1 MLKIL
6 DRYLIKQ
13 FLLTVFF
20 ALIAFILIFLVID
33 AMENLDDFIDQNVPA
48 IKIIHY
54 YIVFTP
60 EIIKLITP
68 VAVLFGALFTAGK
81 ASGLSEL
88 TAMRASGVSL
98 YRFMAPFV
106 ATAFIISIL
115 SLYFGGYIVPMAN
128 KSKIYIEQTYLKKG
142 LSFTG
147 SNIYFQDTRTKIIS
161 ISFFD
166 QQANRANKV
175 SIQDFNPADLTEMTE
190 RIDAQR
196 LEYDSLNGWWIAY
209 KGIKRFFSTDR
220 ESAEYFDS
228 LKLGELHFKP
238 IDLTKKQQKPVEMDL
253 GDLSDLIESQKK
265 AGTNPTIA
273 QIEYHSRFAFALT
286 SVIIVLFGLPI
297 SANKRR
303 SGLAVQVGIN
313 ILIAFVYLVF
323 MKVSQA
329 FGKNG
334 ALDPILTAWFA
345 NLIFAAGTFI
355 TLPRMKY

>member
-1 MLKIL
+1 MKLIDK
-6 DRYLIKQ
+6 YLIRQ
-13 FLLTVFF
+13 FLQTVFF
-20 ALIAFILIFLVID
+20 SLLAFILIFLVID

-48 IKIIHY
+48 LQIIHY
-54 YIVFTP
+54 YIVFSP
-60 EIIKLITP
+60 EIIKLVTP
-68 VAVLFGALFTAGK
+68 VAVLFGAMFTAGK
-81 ASGLSEL
+81 ASSLSEL

-106 ATAFIISIL
+106 VTALIISFV

-128 KSKIYIEQTYLKKG
+128 KTKIYIEQTYLKKG

-147 SNIYFQDTRTKIIS
+147 SNIYFQDSSTRIVS

-166 QQANRANKV
+166 SNLNWANKV
-175 SIQDFNPADLTEMTE
+175 SIQDFKKNNLTEMTD
-190 RIDAQR
+190 RIDAQK
-196 LEYDSLNGWWIAY
+196 LEYDSLSGSWIAF
-209 KGIKRFFSTDR
+209 KGIKRTFTNDSET
-220 ESAEYFDS
+220 AEYFDS
-228 LKLGELHFKP
+228 LKMTNLHFKP
-238 IDLTKKQQKPVEMDL
+238 IDLTKKQEKPAEMNLDE
-253 GDLSDLIESQKK
+253 LSNLIDSQKR
-265 AGTNPTIA
+265 AGTNPTVA
-273 QIEYHSRFAFALT
+273 QIEYHSRFAFAMT

-297 SANKRR
+297 STNKRR
-303 SGLAVQVGIN
+303 GGLAVQVGIN

-345 NLIFAAGTFI
+345 NIIFAVGTFI

>member
-1 MLKIL
+1 MKII
-6 DRYLIKQ
+6 DRYLIRQ
-13 FLLTVFF
+13 FLQTIFF
-20 ALIAFILIFLVID
+20 ALLAFTLIFVVID

-48 IKIIHY
+48 LKIVHY
-54 YIVFTP
+54 YVVFIP

-81 ASGLSEL
+81 ASSLSEL

-106 ATAFIISIL
+106 ATALIISFI

-128 KSKIYIEQTYLKKG
+128 KTKIYIEQTYLKKG

-147 SNIYFQDTRTKIIS
+147 SNVYFQDTRTRIVS

-166 QQANRANKV
+166 SQKNRANKV
-175 SIQDFNPADLTEMTE
+175 SIQDFNKADLTEMTG
-190 RIDAQR
+190 RIDAQK
-196 LEYDSLNGWWIAY
+196 LEYDSLGGSWMAY
-209 KGIKRFFSTDR
+209 KGVKRIFTSDS

-228 LKLGELHFKP
+228 LKLNNLNFKP
-238 IDLTKKQQKPVEMDL
+238 IDLTKKQQKPAEMDL
-253 GDLSDLIESQKK
+253 GELSDLIDSQKR
-265 AGTNPTIA
+265 AGTNPLVA

-286 SVIIVLFGLPI
+286 NVIIVLFGLPI
-297 SANKRR
+297 STNKRR
-303 SGLAVQVGIN
+303 SGLAAQVGIN

>member
-1 MLKIL
+1 MKLIDK
-6 DRYLIKQ
+6 YLIRQ
-13 FLLTVFF
+13 FLQTVFF
-20 ALIAFILIFLVID
+20 SLLAFILIFLVVD

-48 IKIIHY
+48 LQIIHY
-54 YIVFTP
+54 YIVFSP
-60 EIIKLITP
+60 EIIKLVTP
-68 VAVLFGALFTAGK
+68 VAVLFGAMFTAGK
-81 ASGLSEL
+81 ASSLSEL

-106 ATAFIISIL
+106 VTALIISFV

-128 KSKIYIEQTYLKKG
+128 KTKIYIEQTYLKKG

-147 SNIYFQDTRTKIIS
+147 SNIYFQDSSTRIVS

-166 QQANRANKV
+166 SNLNWANKV
-175 SIQDFNPADLTEMTE
+175 SIQDFKKNNLTEMTD
-190 RIDAQR
+190 RIDAQK
-196 LEYDSLNGWWIAY
+196 LEYDSLSGSWIAF
-209 KGIKRFFSTDR
+209 KGIKRTFTNDSET
-220 ESAEYFDS
+220 AEYFDS
-228 LKLGELHFKP
+228 LKMTNLHFKP
-238 IDLTKKQQKPVEMDL
+238 IDLTKKQEKPAEMNLDE
-253 GDLSDLIESQKK
+253 LSNLIDSQKR
-265 AGTNPTIA
+265 AGTNPTVA
-273 QIEYHSRFAFALT
+273 QIEYHSRFAFAMT

-297 SANKRR
+297 STNKRR
-303 SGLAVQVGIN
+303 GGLAVQVGIN

-345 NLIFAAGTFI
+345 NIIFAVGTFI

>member
-1 MLKIL
+1 MKLIDK
-6 DRYLIKQ
+6 YLIRQ
-13 FLLTVFF
+13 FLQTVFF
-20 ALIAFILIFLVID
+20 SLLAFILIFLVVD

-48 IKIIHY
+48 LQIIHY
-54 YIVFTP
+54 YIVFSP
-60 EIIKLITP
+60 EIIKLVTP

-81 ASGLSEL
+81 ASSLSEL

-106 ATAFIISIL
+106 VTALVISFV

-128 KSKIYIEQTYLKKG
+128 KTKIYIEQTYLKKG

-147 SNIYFQDTRTKIIS
+147 SNIYFQDSRTRIVS

-166 QQANRANKV
+166 SNLNWANKV
-175 SIQDFNPADLTEMTE
+175 SIQDFNKKNLTEMTD
-190 RIDAQR
+190 RIDAQK
-196 LEYDSLNGWWIAY
+196 LEYDSSSGSWIAFR
-209 KGIKRFFSTDR
+209 GIKRTFTD
-220 ESAEYFDS
+220 ENETAEYFDS
-228 LKLGELHFKP
+228 LKMTNLHFKP
-238 IDLTKKQQKPVEMDL
+238 IDLTKKQEKPSEMNL
-253 GDLSDLIESQKK
+253 NELSDLIDSQKK
-265 AGTNPTIA
+265 AGTNPTLA
-273 QIEYHSRFAFALT
+273 QIEYNSRFAFAMT

-297 SANKRR
+297 SAKKRR

-345 NLIFAAGTFI
+345 NIIFAAGAFI
-355 TLPRMKY
+355 TIPRMKY